1 MNKTILSAAIL
12 AVMGAG
18 AGGYLYLENEKAKVE
33 SQAKLE
39 QMEAELKAK
48 ADAVLEA
55 QQAALQAQAVIGEQQ
70 KALEEAK
77 IKAEVEAQEKA
88 QAQAQAQT
96 QAQVEAQS
104 APVASEQAV
113 PVVAQTT
120 QMDSKANDPVVAPV
134 AKAPTKIDVFSPELK
149 QGILFELKAS
159 DALDIDEGNNYSK
172 LKPGATFA
180 RVVSTDGKLNIPK
193 FRDESKGVAY
203 YKLGDKSE
211 NANSTMFSASFS
223 AKESGLIRIVT
234 GSNMGG
240 YRDDLCKVVN
250 GEGDSIPIDNKDYY
264 QTQTLKMQA
273 NAGESYR
280 IDCKKFGAVSEQLR
294 NGYTVKIEQKVGDE
308 WSTQNLFYKPVTE
321 GIATVAP
328 DLDSE
333 QKARFANGILVLKQS
348 DNNGSNRYG
357 YNGSISNKAFDESN
371 YDIKELAKSTSDAF
385 SNENGFNKLIE
396 FGVVADKPFE
406 LILVG
411 RDTYQ
416 NLSQEVIIAKKQAK
430 EWKHAKEDNIY
441 RLSNTFSMRY
451 DVVNKGVYPVRI
463 FIDGRNVG
471 TEFKVFILREGD
483 TQATQLKM
491 SDVYIRASD
500 KDKFKT
506 VDKKNAP
513 ADMM

>member
-1 MNKTILSAAIL
+1 MNKTILSMAIL

-70 KALEEAK
+70 KAIEEAR
-77 IKAEVEAQEKA
+77 IKAEIEAQEK
-88 QAQAQAQT
+88 AQAQAQT

-104 APVASEQAV
+104 APIASGQAV
-113 PVVAQTT
+113 PVVA
-120 QMDSKANDPVVAPV
+120 KEPVKV
-134 AKAPTKIDVFSPELK
+134 DVSSPDLK

-159 DALDIDEGNNYSK
+159 DAVEFDESNNYSK
-172 LKPGATFA
+172 LKPSVTFA

-193 FRDESKGVAY
+193 FRDETQGVAY
-203 YKLGDKSE
+203 YKLGDKAD
-211 NANSTMFSASFS
+211 NASSTLFSASFS
-223 AKESGLIRIVT
+223 AKESGLVRIVT
-234 GSNMGG
+234 GAKIPGQGDNI
-240 YRDDLCKVVN
+240 CKAVN
-250 GEGDSIPIDNKDYY
+250 SDGDSVVIDSKDYA
-264 QTQTLKMQA
+264 QSQTLKFQA
-273 NAGESYR
+273 NAGQGYQVN
-280 IDCKKFGAVSEQLR
+280 CKNIGYVFEQKLK
-294 NGYTVKIEQKVGDE
+294 GYTVKIEQKVGDE

-321 GIATVAP
+321 GIATIAP

-333 QKARFANGILVLKQS
+333 QKARLSNNAALIFKQS
-348 DNNGSNRYG
+348 DSNGQNKFG
-357 YNGSISNKAFDESN
+357 YNGDIISSNAFDASAYEV
-371 YDIKELAKSTSDAF
+371 KELAKSISEAF
-385 SNENGFNKLIE
+385 SSEKGFNKLVE
-396 FGVVADKPFE
+396 FGIAADKSFDI
-406 LILVG
+406 ILVPEVES
-411 RDTYQ
+411 Y
-416 NLSQEVIIAKKQAK
+416 NALSKQVAVAKKRKVNGESAWDYAK
-430 EWKHAKEDNIY
+430 NVNI
-441 RLSNTFSMRY
+441 LANSNTFSMHY
-451 DVVNKGVYPVRI
+451 DVASKGVYPVRI
-463 FIDGRNVG
+463 FIDGTNALS
-471 TEFKVFILREGD
+471 FKVFILREGD